1 MAGTLAAAGAAVVGR
16 DGDRGWPSGRSAPA
30 RLIREEDAP
39 SSARARTTPAPRATV
54 ALMRRLL
61 DTRVIDGLLAVGLAI
76 ALVLH
81 VVLSRD
87 AQGTQLAVDVVGALA
102 LTLPLAARRRAPFEV
117 ACILVAVSL
126 LNAILGGG
134 LYEGDPPPPASLL
147 AGAVAFYSLG
157 MHAEDRPAL
166 LGAALGVGGFWA
178 AILVSGDSDLA
189 SYLFSAGLVVATPWL
204 AGRVHRARAERIAGL
219 QREALQR
226 ERAAVG
232 EERARIAR
240 ELHDVVAHS
249 VGVMVVQA
257 QGAQRMLDRDPERAR
272 EALAAIEATGRTA
285 LAEMRRSLGV
295 LRKPEGEA
303 PLAPQP
309 GMDGL
314 AALVEQARQSGLSVE
329 LVTEGEPAPLPSGVD
344 LSAYRIVQEAL
355 TNTLKHAGPVPTRV
369 AVRYRGEQL
378 ELEISDD
385 GDARRPAAA
394 DDGAGQGLVG
404 MRERVALYGGDL
416 HAAPRPEGGFV
427 VRASL
432 PIAP

>member
-1 MAGTLAAAGAAVVGR
+1 MIARGPPDDLPGR
-16 DGDRGWPSGRSAPA
+16 G
-30 RLIREEDAP
+30 LIREEDAA
-39 SSARARTTPAPRATV
+39 SSARARTRRIAAATV
-54 ALMRRLL
+54 ALVRRLH
-61 DTRVIDGLLAVGLAI
+61 DTRVIDGLLAAGLAI

-87 AQGTQLAVDVVGALA
+87 EHGTKLAVDVVCALA
-102 LTLPLAARRRAPFEV
+102 LALPLAARRRAPLEV

-134 LYEGDPPPPASLL
+134 LYEGDPPPPPSLL
-147 AGAVAFYSLG
+147 AGALAFYSLG
-157 MHAEDRPAL
+157 RHAEDRPAL
-166 LGAALGVGGFWA
+166 LGAALGVAGFWTS
-178 AILVSGDSDLA
+178 ILVAGEVDLA
-189 SYLFSAGLVVATPWL
+189 SFLFSAGLVVATPWL
-204 AGRVHRARAERIAGL
+204 AGRTNRARAERIAGL
-219 QREALQR
+219 RREARQR

-272 EALAAIEATGRTA
+272 EALAAIETTGRTA
-285 LAEMRRSLGV
+285 LTEMRRSLGV
-295 LRKPEGEA
+295 LRHPDVDPAA
-303 PLAPQP
+303 PREPQP
-309 GMDGL
+309 GLSGL
-314 AALVEQARQSGLSVE
+314 AALVEQARRNGLAVE

-355 TNTLKHAGPVPTRV
+355 TNTLKHAGPVPARV
-369 AVRYRGEQL
+369 AVRYRDELL

-385 GDARRPAAA
+385 GGPERAVA
-394 DDGAGQGLVG
+394 DGAGQGLVG
-404 MRERVALYGGDL
+404 MRERVALYGGEL